1 MQSNFTSLAKSYSQD
16 TGSEDNDNM
25 ESKLFLTNNIQFDKS
40 NLKISQFALKNNSSK
55 ISLLNGYRRVLQM
68 WDGLEESNP
77 NQWDAERLIEFDVE
91 SFTSKNIRDVEEPL
105 KGRRGESEYDNHSKY
120 KWVGRMQDYALEGNV
135 HLNRKYSILNNW
147 QNLQELEKMKL
158 IVELDSFNPSIYM
171 CQKIPVMMYVYEERK
186 SQVITAK
193 EEKLKKKGVKV
204 DDKAFDSKNEVE
216 AEEAPVK
223 QDDFITG
230 HYIVGGIEYIY
241 SDGDQ
246 ALTQRLTLLRRE
258 WPTRANNL

>member
-1 MQSNFTSLAKSYSQD
+1 
-16 TGSEDNDNM
+16 
-25 ESKLFLTNNIQFDKS
+25 
-40 NLKISQFALKNNSSK
+40 
-55 ISLLNGYRRVLQM
+55 
-68 WDGLEESNP
+68 
-77 NQWDAERLIEFDVE
+77 
-91 SFTSKNIRDVEEPL
+91 
-105 KGRRGESEYDNHSKY
+105 
-120 KWVGRMQDYALEGNV
+120 MQDYALEGNV

-186 SQVITAK
+186 SQVIAAK